1 MLRSGDN
8 ECPDTAHTKRAYTQ
22 VKEDSD
28 VDEYDESDDDGPAH
42 KFRIKA
48 AHCPL
53 LVPPPRPPALGLRDK
68 ASISNA
74 RHREEGQCAGAR
86 EDGGGRDVDE
96 GAWGQELGALAC
108 GKSFCCALTADGHLY
123 SWGVG
128 ESGQLGY
135 SVGKGGGEGG
145 RRQCR
150 PRRVHLPQSLNMS
163 HVACGVDMGFVVG
176 QPATAQVSEGQW
188 VCA

>member
-1 MLRSGDN
+1 M
-8 ECPDTAHTKRAYTQ
+8 
-22 VKEDSD
+22 
-28 VDEYDESDDDGPAH
+28 
-42 KFRIKA
+42 
-48 AHCPL
+48 
-53 LVPPPRPPALGLRDK
+53 
-68 ASISNA
+68 
-74 RHREEGQCAGAR
+74 
-86 EDGGGRDVDE
+86 DE

-163 HVACGVDMGFVVG
+163 YVACGVDMGFVVG
-176 QPATAQVSEGQW
+176 QPATAQV
-188 VCA
+188 